1 MSLALNSVTGI
12 PSFNDFLTS
21 FHPNPAVLIVIGVI
35 IVFFV
40 AVFAVKGTGG
50 TETGKATTGGL
61 TVLLAGLF
69 VVLLLM
75 NGMAYF
81 FNFNVTTGLTNLFS
95 PTPEVVVQANGSS
108 VGNSD
113 ETQATASGDGDSGGN
128 ETTVPEIKVTPQV
141 FHVPGNKYGFRDAQA
156 ICAAYGGRLAKIQ
169 EVQAAYQDGASWCSY
184 GWSDGQMALFPT
196 QQAQWEALQKIPGH
210 KHDCGRPGV
219 NGGYIANPN
228 VRFGVNCYGYKPKIT
243 SDEQDAM
250 DSAQYYPKT
259 AREIDF
265 DRRVSYWRHRLS
277 ELQVAPFAPNQWSEV

>member
-50 TETGKATTGGL
+50 TETGKATTSGL

-95 PTPEVVVQANGSS
+95 PTPEVVVQAKGSS
-108 VGNSD
+108 VGNCD

-128 ETTVPEIKVTPQV
+128 ETTVPEIKITPQV

-156 ICAAYGGRLAKIQ
+156 ICAVSGTAVDSLRYRRCRRPTRT
-169 EVQAAYQDGASWCSY
+169 EPVGAVT
-184 GWSDGQMALFPT
+184 GGQMAKWPYSLLNRRNGRLFKRYLDTSTIAVVQESMVDTSRIPT
-196 QQAQWEALQKIPGH
+196 
-210 KHDCGRPGV
+210 C
-219 NGGYIANPN
+219 
-228 VRFGVNCYGYKPKIT
+228 
-243 SDEQDAM
+243 
-250 DSAQYYPKT
+250 
-259 AREIDF
+259 
-265 DRRVSYWRHRLS
+265 VSG
-277 ELQVAPFAPNQWSEV
+277 